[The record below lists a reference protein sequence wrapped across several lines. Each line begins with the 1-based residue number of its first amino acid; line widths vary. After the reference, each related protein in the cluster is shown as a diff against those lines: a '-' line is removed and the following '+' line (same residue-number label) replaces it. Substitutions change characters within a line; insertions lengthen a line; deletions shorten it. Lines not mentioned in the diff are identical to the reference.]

1 MSSAANLLLQSQTSK
16 LQAAIR
22 IIGINCMT
30 SVVKAF
36 QPSGILDEINGNQ
49 LRRDIISAVETGV
62 DMVLLD
68 LQDIT
73 FMNSAGL
80 GTLLAALR
88 TVKTKGSNIFICSVN
103 EQVKMLFGMTKMER
117 VFNIY
122 SNRDEFKS
130 KILLPDRQLL
140 ENH

>member
-1 MSSAANLLLQSQTSK
+1 
-16 LQAAIR
+16 
-22 IIGINCMT
+22 MT
-30 SVVKAF
+30 SVVKVF
-36 QPSGILDEINGNQ
+36 QPSGILDGINGNQ
-49 LRRDIISAVETGV
+49 LRREIISAVETKV
-62 DMVLLD
+62 DIVLLD

-88 TVKTKGSNIFICSVN
+88 TVKTKGSNIFICSVS
-103 EQVKMLFGMTKMER
+103 EQVEMLFEMTKMER

-122 SNRDEFKS
+122 SNRDEFNS
-130 KILLPDRQLL
+130 KVVSPDHQLL

>member
-1 MSSAANLLLQSQTSK
+1 
-16 LQAAIR
+16 
-22 IIGINCMT
+22 MT
-30 SVVKAF
+30 AVVKAF
-36 QPSGILDEINGNQ
+36 QPSGLLDGINGNH
-49 LRRDIISAVETGV
+49 LRREIISAVDTGV
-62 DMVLLD
+62 DVVLLD

-88 TVKTKGSNIFICSVN
+88 TVKTKGSSMFICSVN
-103 EQVKMLFGMTKMER
+103 EQVEMLFSMTKMDR
-117 VFNIY
+117 VFKIY

-130 KILLPDRQLL
+130 KIISPDRQLL

>member
-1 MSSAANLLLQSQTSK
+1 MS
-16 LQAAIR
+16 
-22 IIGINCMT
+22 

-36 QPSGILDEINGNQ
+36 QPSGILDGITGNQ
-49 LRRDIISAVETGV
+49 LRRNITAAVETGI
-62 DMVLLD
+62 DIVLLD

-88 TVKTKGSNIFICSVN
+88 AVKNTGGNIFLCSAN

-117 VFNIY
+117 VFEIFL
-122 SNRDEFKS
+122 NRDEFKNAV
-130 KILLPDRQLL
+130 LPTEYRLF
-140 ENH
+140 EHS

>member
-1 MSSAANLLLQSQTSK
+1 
-16 LQAAIR
+16 
-22 IIGINCMT
+22 MT

-36 QPSGILDEINGNQ
+36 QPSGILDGINGNQ
-49 LRRDIISAVETGV
+49 LRKEIISAVETGV
-62 DMVLLD
+62 DIVLLD
-68 LQDIT
+68 FQDIT

-88 TVKTKGSNIFICSVN
+88 TVKTKGNQIFICSLN

-117 VFNIY
+117 VFEIFA
-122 SNRDEFKS
+122 NRDEFKS
-130 KILLPDRQLL
+130 SILSPDCQLL

>member
-1 MSSAANLLLQSQTSK
+1 MS
-16 LQAAIR
+16 
-22 IIGINCMT
+22 

-36 QPSGILDEINGNQ
+36 QPSGILDGINGNQ
-49 LRRDIISAVETGV
+49 LRREIISAVETGA
-62 DMVLLD
+62 DIVLLD

-103 EQVKMLFGMTKMER
+103 EQVDMLFTMTKMER
-117 VFNIY
+117 VFNVY
-122 SNRDEFKS
+122 SNRDEFKN
-130 KILLPDRQLL
+130 KILSPDHQLL

>member
-1 MSSAANLLLQSQTSK
+1 M
-16 LQAAIR
+16 I
-22 IIGINCMT
+22 
-30 SVVKAF
+30 SVVKTF
-36 QPSGILDEINGNQ
+36 QPSGILDGINGNQ
-49 LRRDIISAVETGV
+49 LRRDIISAVETEV
-62 DMVLLD
+62 DIVLLD

-88 TVKTKGSNIFICSVN
+88 TVKSKGSNIFICSVN
-103 EQVKMLFGMTKMER
+103 EQVQMLFRMTKMER

-122 SNRDEFKS
+122 SSRDEFKS
-130 KILLPDRQLL
+130 KILSPDLQLL